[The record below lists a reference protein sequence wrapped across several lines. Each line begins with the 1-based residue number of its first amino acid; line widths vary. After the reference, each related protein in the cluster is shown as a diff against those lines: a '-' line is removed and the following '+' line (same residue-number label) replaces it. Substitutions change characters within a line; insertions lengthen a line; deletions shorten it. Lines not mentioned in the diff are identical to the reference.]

1 MNQFKSL
8 VLLSA
13 LISNI
18 TFADTSVP
26 FETSLPPS
34 LNETPQPSIESA
46 LLFKQLDNKTG
57 ECTSEYNNAEGFSD
71 PYFDSLSY
79 EQKVRLVMHLQE
91 LAFNKCVAYEE
102 ALFLKTAI
110 LNNDIKFVKM
120 YANLVKPRT
129 DPETKKVMDSLD
141 KREINRL
148 SKLPLF
154 SQRVEMDTFQFIK
167 NRDFQMYLK

>member
-1 MNQFKSL
+1 MNQFKLL
-8 VLLSA
+8 VLLSTIA
-13 LISNI
+13 LAN
-18 TFADTSVP
+18 TSAS
-26 FETSLPPS
+26 FEPSLPPS
-34 LNETPQPSIESA
+34 LNDIPQPSVESA

-57 ECTSEYNNAEGFSD
+57 ECTSDYNNAEGFND
-71 PYFDSLSY
+71 PYFDSLTY
-79 EQKVRLVMHLQE
+79 EQKVNLVMHLQE

-129 DPETKKVMDSLD
+129 SPDAKKIMDSLD

-154 SQRVEMDTFQFIK
+154 SQRVEMDTFKFIQD
-167 NRDFQMYLK
+167 RDFQMYLN